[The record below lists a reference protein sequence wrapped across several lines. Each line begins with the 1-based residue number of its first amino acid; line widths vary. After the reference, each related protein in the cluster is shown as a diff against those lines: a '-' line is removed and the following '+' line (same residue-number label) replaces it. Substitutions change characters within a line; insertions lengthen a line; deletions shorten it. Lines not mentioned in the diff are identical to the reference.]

1 MVEEFYTT
9 KVLPHSIKFYL
20 PRTEGYMDVV
30 KEIASKYG
38 SMSLI
43 EFDGYFEGKFEPE
56 KYTRLEVHAEIMEEQ
71 KIIEYANKIRKRL
84 KQNSLGLEID
94 NKLILVV
101 KRWKSQLNAECLLS
115 LADYVR
121 VREQFQS
128 FELSRPKNENSEEK
142 SNLI

>member
-1 MVEEFYTT
+1 MVEIFYTT

>member
-84 KQNSLGLEID
+84 KQNSLGLEVD

-121 VREQFQS
+121 VREEFHS
-128 FELSRPKNENSEEK
+128 YELAVQKG
-142 SNLI
+142 